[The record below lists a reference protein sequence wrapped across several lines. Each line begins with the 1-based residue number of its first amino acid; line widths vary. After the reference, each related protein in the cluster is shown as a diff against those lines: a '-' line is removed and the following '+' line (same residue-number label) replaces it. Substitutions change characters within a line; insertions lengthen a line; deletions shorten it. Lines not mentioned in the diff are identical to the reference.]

1 MTHEPDPPLARTV
14 TPAWL
19 SEALQ
24 SGGDFVVLDV
34 RFSPGQPGRRE
45 SFLAGHV
52 PGARY
57 IDLPTELADPVA
69 RQKGRGSN
77 PLPQPDHLQQTLRRL
92 GVSATATVIAYDDTN
107 GAPAARAW
115 WVLVWAGLA
124 DVRVLEGGLKAW
136 VAEGGLLAKGEANVE
151 EPGNVELAPG
161 RLPHVDVDAVL
172 QVANHAT
179 LVDARPADNFAGP
192 TGGHIPGARSFPANQ
207 VLDAHGRFIE
217 AEVLRD
223 RLSAAGIDPD
233 RPIVAYCG
241 GGVAASLLTFG
252 LDRIGADVTFYPGS
266 WSEWRLDPAR
276 PVES

>member
-1 MTHEPDPPLARTV
+1 M
-14 TPAWL
+14 
-19 SEALQ
+19 
-24 SGGDFVVLDV
+24 LDV

-45 SFLAGHV
+45 SFLAGHI
-52 PGARY
+52 PRAQY
-57 IDLPTELADPVA
+57 IDLPTELADA
-69 RQKGRGSN
+69 EASERGRGSN
-77 PLPQPDHLQQTLRRL
+77 PLPHPERLQAALRRL
-92 GVSATATVIAYDDTN
+92 GVSATTTVIVYDDTN

-136 VAEGGLLAKGEANVE
+136 VAGGRSLAQGEADIAEYGDVKLS
-151 EPGNVELAPG
+151 PGQ
-161 RLPHVDVDAVL
+161 LPHVDVDAVL
-172 QVANHAT
+172 QRANHAT
-179 LVDARPADNFAGP
+179 LVDARPADSFAGP
-192 TGGHIPGARSFPANQ
+192 EGGHIPGARSFPANQ
-207 VLDAHGRFIE
+207 VLDSEGRFIDPE
-217 AEVLRD
+217 SLRERLRD
-223 RLSAAGIDPD
+223 AGIDPD